1 MIPDHIIETAM
12 DAYVENFPGTRC
24 MRINMEAALEAVAA
38 DIWDDAYR
46 TGVDDAWT
54 SMDFD
59 GGKTGANRNNPY
71 RIEHT

>member
-38 DIWDDAYR
+38 DIWEQGNRAGFSLGAAIGRDDW
-46 TGVDDAWT
+46 TDEDDT
-54 SMDFD
+54 
-59 GGKTGANRNNPY
+59 NPY
-71 RIEHT
+71 ERIEHT